1 MRVLHIGKYYAPQ
14 RGGIERHV
22 QDLAEWQVRNGID
35 TDVLVHQPRGRW
47 RNAHDVV
54 NGVAVQRAGCFA
66 APLYTPL
73 SPALPWL
80 LARALANSRPDLLHL
95 HLPNP
100 SCLAVLASQRARA
113 LPWIVHWHADLSGD
127 LPSTALRLAY
137 RAYRPVEQ
145 SILAR
150 AHAIIATSRAYL
162 DASTAL
168 SAWRSKAHV
177 VALGIGDDAA
187 SRAAPPA
194 WPGDADAPRFLAVGR
209 LSHYKGFD
217 VLLDAL
223 ARIPRAR
230 LLLIGDGECADALRA
245 QVQRLDLGTRVSLLH
260 GTDDDTLRAAYA
272 EADAFVLP
280 SIDRSEAFGLV
291 LLEAMR
297 AGLPVIASAVRGS
310 GIGHVVADGHS
321 GLLVPPGDV
330 NALADAM
337 SRIAASTELRL
348 SLGSAGRARWRDEF
362 TLERS
367 ARAVLGLY
375 LEALR

>member
-14 RGGIERHV
+14 HGGIERHV
-22 QDLAEWQVRNGID
+22 QDLAEWQVRHGID
-35 TDVLVHQPRGRW
+35 TAVLVHQPKGRW
-47 RNAHDVV
+47 RSAHDLIK
-54 NGVAVQRAGCFA
+54 GVEVHRAGCIA

-80 LARALANSRPDLLHL
+80 LSRALAEERPDLLHL

-100 SCLAVLASQRARA
+100 SCLAVLASPRARA
-113 LPWIVHWHADLSGD
+113 LPWIVHWHADVSGE

-145 SILAR
+145 SILRR
-150 AHAIIATSRAYL
+150 AHAIIATSRPYL
-162 DASTAL
+162 DASAAL
-168 SAWRSKAHV
+168 SGWRSKAHV
-177 VALGIGDDAA
+177 VALGIDEA
-187 SRAAPPA
+187 SASLAVAPS
-194 WPGDADAPRFLAVGR
+194 WPGDADGPRFLAVGR

-217 VLLDAL
+217 VLLDAM
-223 ARIPRAR
+223 ARVPRAR
-230 LLLIGDGECADALRA
+230 LLLVGDGECTEALRA
-245 QVQRLDLGTRVSLLH
+245 QATRLGVDSRVSFQRAI
-260 GTDDDTLRAAYA
+260 DDDTLRAAYA

-297 AGLPVIASAVRGS
+297 AGVPVVASDVRGS
-310 GIGHVVADGHS
+310 GIGHVVAQKRS
-321 GLLVPPGDV
+321 GLLVPPGDA
-330 NALADAM
+330 NALADALA
-337 SRIAASTELRL
+337 RLAADMDLRQH
-348 SLGSAGRARWRDEF
+348 LGSAGHARWRDAF

-375 LEALR
+375 LDALQ